1 MVLRDPYAGLGHQF
15 SVVFGLVWFKQ
26 RKLFTLGCTYTGSAL
41 PYSNLS
47 WFSTGGGVSLL
58 VFLHQCGQ
66 ADTFSLVG
74 RRAHALL
81 RGQ

>member
-1 MVLRDPYAGLGHQF
+1 MVLRDPYPGLGHQF

-58 VFLHQCGQ
+58 VFYISVVKLTRSAWWEGEHMHC
-66 ADTFSLVG
+66 
-74 RRAHALL
+74 
-81 RGQ
+81 